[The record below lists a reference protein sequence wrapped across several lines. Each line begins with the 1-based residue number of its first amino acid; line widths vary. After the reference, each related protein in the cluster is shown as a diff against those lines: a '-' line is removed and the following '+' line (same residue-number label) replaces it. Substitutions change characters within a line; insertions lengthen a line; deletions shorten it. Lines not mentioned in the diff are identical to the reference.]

1 MCGYHVKARPC
12 VWLGLVFVLC
22 WWLEFLLW
30 NVDREACLC
39 RSPLPLSLVSD
50 KIVDS
55 PGTGRPCLKRKL
67 CSGFQEEKG
76 VIAVA
81 TVLELKPSLA
91 WWCVL
96 VGFCHFCQLLPT
108 NCLFC
113 CIVLKVDRWEKMIRM
128 EETWTQLLWAEGP
141 YWCHTLMACDALSR
155 SLGPTPMHTHGH
167 CGIGSCGLLTFS
179 PDS

>member
-1 MCGYHVKARPC
+1 M
-12 VWLGLVFVLC
+12 
-22 WWLEFLLW
+22 
-30 NVDREACLC
+30 C

-55 PGTGRPCLKRKL
+55 PGTGKL

-76 VIAVA
+76 VIGVA

-113 CIVLKVDRWEKMIRM
+113 CIVLKVVR
-128 EETWTQLLWAEGP
+128 
-141 YWCHTLMACDALSR
+141 
-155 SLGPTPMHTHGH
+155 
-167 CGIGSCGLLTFS
+167 
-179 PDS
+179 

>member
-30 NVDREACLC
+30 SVDGEACLC
-39 RSPLPLSLVSD
+39 RSLLPLSLVSD

-81 TVLELKPSLA
+81 TVLELKSSLA

-96 VGFCHFCQLLPT
+96 VRFCHFCQLLPT

-113 CIVLKVDRWEKMIRM
+113 CIVFKVFQMRKIEWKRLGLNFYEQKYPIGVIPLWPVMPYLDPSA
-128 EETWTQLLWAEGP
+128 QLLRIYMVIVE
-141 YWCHTLMACDALSR
+141 
-155 SLGPTPMHTHGH
+155 
-167 CGIGSCGLLTFS
+167 
-179 PDS
+179 